1 MEAGGR
7 LGGPGLSME
16 AGQRS
21 TLDLSMESG
30 GLGGLDLSMDAP
42 GYSMEPGGPDLPME
56 RRRPGGPS
64 EPGLAMEASDLSMEP
79 GGLGSP
85 GLPMEVGGPRSSGSA
100 SERLPPWNARAT
112 AWLEQI
118 GEGIEEVRLQHADLH
133 LLILSLRRRV
143 AQSAVDVERLQALR
157 PPRAS

>member
-1 MEAGGR
+1 
-7 LGGPGLSME
+7 
-16 AGQRS
+16 
-21 TLDLSMESG
+21 
-30 GLGGLDLSMDAP
+30 
-42 GYSMEPGGPDLPME
+42 
-56 RRRPGGPS
+56 
-64 EPGLAMEASDLSMEP
+64 MEASDLSMEP

-143 AQSAVDVERLQALR
+143 AQSLGRLLILIDEAGHLAGSAAAAG
-157 PPRAS
+157 RAAGPAGSAGLASAGSDLKRARNI